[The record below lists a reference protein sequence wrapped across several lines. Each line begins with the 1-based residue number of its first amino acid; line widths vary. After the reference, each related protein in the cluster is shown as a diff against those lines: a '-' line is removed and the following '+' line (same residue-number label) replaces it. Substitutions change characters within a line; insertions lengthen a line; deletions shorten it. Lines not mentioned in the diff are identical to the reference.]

1 MTGEPMVTEARDTR
15 AYGVDTGVMS
25 TAQRRI
31 MGPAMT
37 HLMLVL
43 VSIVMIFPFIT
54 MLLTSIMTN
63 SQAYSFPPD
72 LIPKPVTIA
81 PYFQALEL
89 RPFHIYLL
97 NSLLVAFVITAG
109 RLFTC
114 SLGAFA
120 FARLQFPGRD
130 QIFWV
135 YLSTLMLPEQVTLIP
150 LFFIMK
156 NFGWIDKY
164 QGLTIPFI
172 VTAFGVFL
180 LRQFFL
186 TIPRELEDAAII
198 DGCGPFG
205 LYWRIILPLAVPGL
219 AALGVLTFVNAY
231 NMFVWPLIVTNSDS
245 MRTIVVG
252 IGLLTADN
260 ANLTNW
266 PRMMAISS
274 IAVIPSLL
282 IFVFGQRYFVQ
293 GITLSG
299 LKG

>member
-1 MTGEPMVTEARDTR
+1 MA
-15 AYGVDTGVMS
+15 AL
-25 TAQRRI
+25 RRQI
-31 MGPAMT
+31 IGPAAT
-37 HLMLVL
+37 HVL
-43 VSIVMIFPFIT
+43 LIVLSIVMIFPFVT
-54 MLLTSIMTN
+54 MLLTSLMTL

-72 LIPKPVTIA
+72 LIPKPITVA

-89 RPFHIYLL
+89 RPFHIYLF
-97 NSLLVAFVITAG
+97 NSLLVAAAITVG
-109 RLFTC
+109 RLFSC

-130 QIFWV
+130 AIFWV

-156 NFGWIDKY
+156 NFGWIDRY
-164 QGLTIPFI
+164 QGLIVPFV

-198 DGCGPFG
+198 DGCGPWS
-205 LYWRIILPLAVPGL
+205 LYWRIILPLAIPGL
-219 AALGVLTFVNAY
+219 AALGVLTFVNSY

-260 ANLTNW
+260 TNLTNW
-266 PRMMAISS
+266 PRMMAISAF
-274 IAVIPSLL
+274 AVIPSLL

>member
-1 MTGEPMVTEARDTR
+1 MAV
-15 AYGVDTGVMS
+15 V
-25 TAQRRI
+25 RRQVI
-31 MGPAMT
+31 GPAAT
-37 HLMLVL
+37 HLLLIVL
-43 VSIVMIFPFIT
+43 SIVMIFPFVT
-54 MLLTSIMTN
+54 MLLTSLMTL

-72 LIPKPVTIA
+72 LIPKPFTVA

-89 RPFHIYLL
+89 RPFHIYLV
-97 NSLLVAFVITAG
+97 NSLLVALAITIG
-109 RLFTC
+109 RLFSC

-130 QIFWV
+130 AIFWV

-156 NFGWIDKY
+156 NFGWIDRY
-164 QGLTIPFI
+164 QGLIVPFV

-198 DGCGPFG
+198 DGCGPWG
-205 LYWRIILPLAVPGL
+205 LYWRIILPLAIPGL
-219 AALGVLTFVNAY
+219 AALGVLTFVNSY

-260 ANLTNW
+260 TNLTNW
-266 PRMMAISS
+266 PRMMAISAF
-274 IAVIPSLL
+274 AVIPSLL

>member
-1 MTGEPMVTEARDTR
+1 MAAV
-15 AYGVDTGVMS
+15 
-25 TAQRRI
+25 RRRVI
-31 MGPAMT
+31 GPAAT
-37 HLMLVL
+37 HLVL
-43 VSIVMIFPFIT
+43 IVLSIVMIFPFVT
-54 MLLTSIMTN
+54 MLLTSLMTL

-72 LIPKPVTIA
+72 LIPKPLTVA

-89 RPFHIYLL
+89 RPFHIYLF
-97 NSLLVAFVITAG
+97 NSLLVALAITVG
-109 RLFTC
+109 RLFSC

-130 QIFWV
+130 AIFWV

-156 NFGWIDKY
+156 NFGWIDRY
-164 QGLTIPFI
+164 QGLIVPFV

-198 DGCGPFG
+198 DGCGPWG
-205 LYWRIILPLAVPGL
+205 LYWRIILPLAIPGL
-219 AALGVLTFVNAY
+219 AALGLLTFVNSY

-260 ANLTNW
+260 TNLTNW
-266 PRMMAISS
+266 PRMMAISAF
-274 IAVIPSLL
+274 AVIPSLL

>member
-1 MTGEPMVTEARDTR
+1 MRLFAPDALRAPSVAHAPALAAAR
-15 AYGVDTGVMS
+15 
-25 TAQRRI
+25 RRLV
-31 MGPAMT
+31 GPAVT
-37 HLMLVL
+37 HLVL
-43 VSIVMIFPFIT
+43 IGLSIVMIFPFIT
-54 MLLTSIMTN
+54 MLLTSTMTLA
-63 SQAYSFPPD
+63 QAYSFPPD
-72 LIPKPVTIA
+72 LIPKPFTLA

-89 RPFHIYLL
+89 RPFHIYLF
-97 NSLLVAFVITAG
+97 NSLLVALAITAG

-120 FARLQFPGRD
+120 FARLEFPGRET
-130 QIFWV
+130 IFWV

-156 NFGWIDKY
+156 NFGWIDRY
-164 QGLTIPFI
+164 QGLIVPFV

-219 AALGVLTFVNAY
+219 AALGVLTFVNSY
-231 NMFVWPLIVTNSDS
+231 NMFVWPLIVTNSDA

-260 ANLTNW
+260 TNLTNW
-266 PRMMAISS
+266 PRMMAISTL
-274 IAVIPSLL
+274 AVIPSLL
-282 IFVFGQRYFVQ
+282 MFVFGQRYFVQ

>member
-1 MTGEPMVTEARDTR
+1 
-15 AYGVDTGVMS
+15 
-25 TAQRRI
+25 
-31 MGPAMT
+31 
-37 HLMLVL
+37 MLIL
-43 VSIVMIFPFIT
+43 LSIVMIFPFVT
-54 MLLTSIMTN
+54 MVLTSLMTL

-72 LIPKPVTIA
+72 LIPKPITLA

-89 RPFHIYLL
+89 RPFHIYLF
-97 NSLLVAFVITAG
+97 NSLLVALAITVG

-130 QIFWV
+130 TIFWI

-156 NFGWIDKY
+156 NFGWIDRY
-164 QGLTIPFI
+164 QGLIVPFV

-219 AALGVLTFVNAY
+219 AALGVLTFVNSY

-260 ANLTNW
+260 TNLTNW
-266 PRMMAISS
+266 PRMMAISAF
-274 IAVIPSLL
+274 AVIPSLL

>member
-1 MTGEPMVTEARDTR
+1 MAAV
-15 AYGVDTGVMS
+15 
-25 TAQRRI
+25 RRRVI
-31 MGPAMT
+31 GPAAT
-37 HLMLVL
+37 HLVL
-43 VSIVMIFPFIT
+43 MVLSIVMIFPFVT
-54 MLLTSIMTN
+54 MLLTSLMTL

-72 LIPKPVTIA
+72 LIPKPLTVA

-89 RPFHIYLL
+89 RPFHIYLF
-97 NSLLVAFVITAG
+97 NSLLVALAITVG
-109 RLFTC
+109 RLFSC

-130 QIFWV
+130 AIFWV

-156 NFGWIDKY
+156 NFGWIDRY
-164 QGLTIPFI
+164 QGLIVPFV

-198 DGCGPFG
+198 DGCGPWG
-205 LYWRIILPLAVPGL
+205 LYWRIILPLAIPGL
-219 AALGVLTFVNAY
+219 AALGLLTFVNSY

-260 ANLTNW
+260 TNLTNW
-266 PRMMAISS
+266 PRMMAISAF
-274 IAVIPSLL
+274 AVIPSLL

>member
-1 MTGEPMVTEARDTR
+1 MVVVR
-15 AYGVDTGVMS
+15 
-25 TAQRRI
+25 RRI
-31 MGPAMT
+31 IGPAVT
-37 HLMLVL
+37 HLLLIML
-43 VSIVMIFPFIT
+43 SIVMIFPFVT
-54 MLLTSIMTN
+54 MLLTSLMTL

-72 LIPKPVTIA
+72 LIPKPITVA

-89 RPFHIYLL
+89 RPFHIYLF
-97 NSLLVAFVITAG
+97 NSLLVALAITVG
-109 RLFTC
+109 RLFSC

-130 QIFWV
+130 AIFWV

-156 NFGWIDKY
+156 NFGWIDRY
-164 QGLTIPFI
+164 QGLIIPFV

-186 TIPRELEDAAII
+186 TIPREIEDAAII
-198 DGCGPFG
+198 DGCGPWS

-219 AALGVLTFVNAY
+219 AALGVLTFVNSY

-260 ANLTNW
+260 TNLTNW
-266 PRMMAISS
+266 PRMMAISAF
-274 IAVIPSLL
+274 AVIPSLL

>member
-1 MTGEPMVTEARDTR
+1 MA
-15 AYGVDTGVMS
+15 AL
-25 TAQRRI
+25 RRHFI
-31 MGPAMT
+31 GPAVT
-37 HLMLVL
+37 HLLLIVL
-43 VSIVMIFPFIT
+43 SIVMIFPFVT
-54 MLLTSIMTN
+54 MLLTSLMTL

-72 LIPKPVTIA
+72 LIPKPLTVA

-89 RPFHIYLL
+89 RPFHIYLF
-97 NSLLVAFVITAG
+97 NSLLVALAITVG
-109 RLFTC
+109 RLFSC

-130 QIFWV
+130 AIFWV

-156 NFGWIDKY
+156 NFGWIDRY
-164 QGLTIPFI
+164 QGLIVPFV

-198 DGCGPFG
+198 DGCGPWG
-205 LYWRIILPLAVPGL
+205 LYWRIILPLAIPGL
-219 AALGVLTFVNAY
+219 AALGVLTFVNSY

-260 ANLTNW
+260 TNLTNW
-266 PRMMAISS
+266 PRMMAISAF
-274 IAVIPSLL
+274 AVIPSLL

>member
-1 MTGEPMVTEARDTR
+1 VSQGAQAAAGSPAIADARAMVMVR
-15 AYGVDTGVMS
+15 
-25 TAQRRI
+25 RRI
-31 MGPAMT
+31 IGPAVT
-37 HLMLVL
+37 HLLLIML
-43 VSIVMIFPFIT
+43 SIVMIFPFVT
-54 MLLTSIMTN
+54 MLLTSLMTL

-72 LIPKPVTIA
+72 LIPKPITVA

-89 RPFHIYLL
+89 RPFHIYLF
-97 NSLLVAFVITAG
+97 NSLLVALAITVG
-109 RLFTC
+109 RLFSC

-130 QIFWV
+130 AIFWV

-156 NFGWIDKY
+156 NFGWIDRY
-164 QGLTIPFI
+164 QGLIIPFV

-186 TIPRELEDAAII
+186 TIPREIEDAAII
-198 DGCGPFG
+198 DGCGPWS

-219 AALGVLTFVNAY
+219 AALGVLTFVNSY

-260 ANLTNW
+260 TNLTNW
-266 PRMMAISS
+266 PRMMAISAF
-274 IAVIPSLL
+274 AVIPSLL

>member
-1 MTGEPMVTEARDTR
+1 MTSGPIATEIGVAREFVPSG
-15 AYGVDTGVMS
+15 AAG
-25 TAQRRI
+25 TARRRFLGLAI
-31 MGPAMT
+31 T
-37 HLMLVL
+37 HVLMIAL
-43 VSIVMIFPFIT
+43 SIVMIFPFVT
-54 MLLTSIMTN
+54 MLLTSTMTLA
-63 SQAYSFPPD
+63 QAYSFPPD
-72 LIPKPVTIA
+72 LIPKPFTIA

-97 NSLLVAFVITAG
+97 NSLLVAIVITVG
-109 RLFTC
+109 RVFTC

-130 QIFWV
+130 VIFWI

-150 LFFIMK
+150 LFFIIK

-186 TIPRELEDAAII
+186 TIPREIEDAAII

-205 LYWRIILPLAVPGL
+205 LYWRIILPLALPGL
-219 AALGVLTFVNAY
+219 AALGVLTFVNSY

-260 ANLTNW
+260 TNLTNW

-282 IFVFGQRYFVQ
+282 IFIVGQRYFVQ

>member
-1 MTGEPMVTEARDTR
+1 VKARAR
-15 AYGVDTGVMS
+15 ATLPAAFVVDGLGLS
-25 TAQRRI
+25 AARRRLLGTA
-31 MGPAMT
+31 AT
-37 HLMLVL
+37 HLLMIGL
-43 VSIVMIFPFIT
+43 SIVMIFPFVT
-54 MLLTSIMTN
+54 MLLTSLMTL

-72 LIPKPVTIA
+72 LIPKPITIA
-81 PYFQALEL
+81 PYFQALAL

-97 NSLLVAFVITAG
+97 NSLLVALAITIG

-130 QIFWV
+130 AIFWV

-156 NFGWIDKY
+156 NFGWIDRY
-164 QGLTIPFI
+164 QGLIVPFI

-205 LYWRIILPLAVPGL
+205 LYWRIIMPLAVPGL
-219 AALGVLTFVNAY
+219 AALGVLTFVNSY

-260 ANLTNW
+260 TNLTNW
-266 PRMMAISS
+266 PRMMAISAF
-274 IAVIPSLL
+274 AVIPSLL

-299 LKG
+299 MKG

>member
-1 MTGEPMVTEARDTR
+1 MAV
-15 AYGVDTGVMS
+15 V
-25 TAQRRI
+25 RRQVI
-31 MGPAMT
+31 GPATT
-37 HLMLVL
+37 HLLLIVL
-43 VSIVMIFPFIT
+43 SIVMIFPFVT
-54 MLLTSIMTN
+54 MLLTSLMTL
-63 SQAYSFPPD
+63 SQAYSFPPN
-72 LIPKPVTIA
+72 LIPKPFTVA

-89 RPFHIYLL
+89 RPFHIYLV
-97 NSLLVAFVITAG
+97 NSLLVALAITVG

-130 QIFWV
+130 AIFWV

-156 NFGWIDKY
+156 NFGWIDRY
-164 QGLTIPFI
+164 QGLIVPFV

-198 DGCGPFG
+198 DGCGPWG
-205 LYWRIILPLAVPGL
+205 LYWRIILPLAIPGL
-219 AALGVLTFVNAY
+219 AALGVLTFVNSY

-260 ANLTNW
+260 TNLTNW
-266 PRMMAISS
+266 PRMMAISAF
-274 IAVIPSLL
+274 AVIPSLL

>member
-1 MTGEPMVTEARDTR
+1 VRLTARPAHT
-15 AYGVDTGVMS
+15 APSLVDAWAAS
-25 TAQRRI
+25 AARRRI
-31 MGPAMT
+31 AGPSAT
-37 HLMLVL
+37 HLMLIL
-43 VSIVMIFPFIT
+43 LSIVMIFPFVT
-54 MLLTSIMTN
+54 MVLTSLMTL

-72 LIPKPVTIA
+72 LIPKPITLA

-89 RPFHIYLL
+89 RPFHIYLF
-97 NSLLVAFVITAG
+97 NSLLVALAITVG

-130 QIFWV
+130 TIFWI

-156 NFGWIDKY
+156 NFGWIDRY
-164 QGLTIPFI
+164 QGLIVPFV

-219 AALGVLTFVNAY
+219 AALGVLTFVNSY

-260 ANLTNW
+260 TNLTNW
-266 PRMMAISS
+266 PRMMAISAF
-274 IAVIPSLL
+274 AVIPSLL

>member
-1 MTGEPMVTEARDTR
+1 VSEVSLRGSKGAVAPFEILHSR
-15 AYGVDTGVMS
+15 AL
-25 TAQRRI
+25 RRLLTPATTHVI
-31 MGPAMT
+31 MI
-37 HLMLVL
+37 V
-43 VSIVMIFPFIT
+43 VSIVMIFPFVT
-54 MLLTSIMTN
+54 MLLTSLMTL

-72 LIPKPVTIA
+72 LIPKPLTIA

-97 NSLLVAFVITAG
+97 NSLLVAIVITAG

-130 QIFWV
+130 VIFWI

-150 LFFIMK
+150 LFFIIK
-156 NFGWIDKY
+156 NFGWIDRY
-164 QGLTIPFI
+164 QGLTIPFL

-219 AALGVLTFVNAY
+219 AALGVLTFVNSY
-231 NMFVWPLIVTNSDS
+231 NMFVWPLIVTNSDA

-260 ANLTNW
+260 TNLTNW

-274 IAVIPSLL
+274 IAVIPSVL
-282 IFVFGQRYFVQ
+282 IFIVGQRYFVQ

>member
-1 MTGEPMVTEARDTR
+1 VSAR
-15 AYGVDTGVMS
+15 G
-25 TAQRRI
+25 AQRTPSVADAWATSAVRRQLVA
-31 MGPAMT
+31 PAVT
-37 HLMLVL
+37 HLLLIV
-43 VSIVMIFPFIT
+43 VSMVMIFPFVT
-54 MLLTSIMTN
+54 MLLTSIMTL

-72 LIPKPVTIA
+72 LIPKPITLA
-81 PYFQALEL
+81 PYVQALQL

-97 NSLLVAFVITAG
+97 NSLIVALAITVG

-114 SLGAFA
+114 SLSAFA

-130 QIFWV
+130 AIFWV

-260 ANLTNW
+260 TNLTNW
-266 PRMMAISS
+266 PRMMAISAF
-274 IAVIPSLL
+274 AVIPSLL
-282 IFVFGQRYFVQ
+282 MFVFGQRYFVQ

>member
-1 MTGEPMVTEARDTR
+1 VSQGAQAAAGRPAIADARAMAMLR
-15 AYGVDTGVMS
+15 
-25 TAQRRI
+25 RRI
-31 MGPAMT
+31 IGPAVT
-37 HLMLVL
+37 HLLLIVL
-43 VSIVMIFPFIT
+43 SIVMIFPFVT
-54 MLLTSIMTN
+54 MLLTSLMTL

-72 LIPKPVTIA
+72 LIPKPLTIA

-89 RPFHIYLL
+89 RPFHIYLF
-97 NSLLVAFVITAG
+97 NSLLVAFAITVG
-109 RLFTC
+109 RLFSC

-130 QIFWV
+130 AIFWV

-156 NFGWIDKY
+156 NFGWIDRY
-164 QGLTIPFI
+164 QGLVVPFI

-186 TIPRELEDAAII
+186 TIPREIEDAAII
-198 DGCGPFG
+198 DGCGPWN
-205 LYWRIILPLAVPGL
+205 LYWRIIMPLAVPGL
-219 AALGVLTFVNAY
+219 AALGVLTFVNSY

-260 ANLTNW
+260 TNLTNW
-266 PRMMAISS
+266 PRMMAISAF
-274 IAVIPSLL
+274 AVIPSLL